1 MDEESIRLEASTQL
15 KNSAN
20 TSMAVQDALFNRI
33 ALLER
38 RNYQV
43 GESLKDPIKFLEEAW
58 EAKDLIV
65 VSKLVDSAR
74 KLLYGI
80 LKLTTTITNFTP
92 TGPFVDLSTGARAVK
107 QVFDLS
113 LVGPDTGFKAED
125 IAEAC
130 ARAWGLQV
138 NRVEPE
144 DKS

>member
-1 MDEESIRLEASTQL
+1 MDEDSIRLAASTQL

-20 TSMAVQDALFNRI
+20 SSIAVQDALFNRI

-43 GESLKDPIKFLEEAW
+43 GESLKDPIKSLEEAW
-58 EAKDLIV
+58 QAKDLIV
-65 VSKLVDSAR
+65 VSKLVDNAR
-74 KLLYGI
+74 KLLYGVQ
-80 LKLTTTITNFTP
+80 KLTTTITNFTR
-92 TGPFVDLSTGARAVK
+92 TGPFVDLGAGARAVK

-130 ARAWGLQV
+130 ARVWGLQV
-138 NRVEPE
+138 KRVDSEE
-144 DKS
+144 NS